1 MQVYGVQPSTTA
13 INVTLLAFA
22 ADRRVA
28 MRRAAAA
35 ALQLG
40 ARRCRSISP
49 TRGEPSSKRPHAAAA
64 VDRWD
69 RQTDGRT
76 PYRFIDH
83 APHVMR
89 AMPLSHRNT
98 SCAQVGLPRCTY
110 RGILLIMLFDGRW
123 SGITAENVEKS
134 QHTDFNEDKTNASV
148 PCSNVRLWK
157 LDTQTEWRNTYWR
170 LWDERTEKDSAGFVD
185 SEENKWEGP

>member
-40 ARRCRSISP
+40 ARRCQSISP
-49 TRGEPSSKRPHAAAA
+49 TRGAPSSKPPHAAAA

-69 RQTDGRT
+69 RRTDGHRT
-76 PYRFIDH
+76 
-83 APHVMR
+83 V
-89 AMPLSHRNT
+89 S
-98 SCAQVGLPRCTY
+98 
-110 RGILLIMLFDGRW
+110 
-123 SGITAENVEKS
+123 
-134 QHTDFNEDKTNASV
+134 
-148 PCSNVRLWK
+148 
-157 LDTQTEWRNTYWR
+157 
-170 LWDERTEKDSAGFVD
+170 
-185 SEENKWEGP
+185 